1 MSKRNKILIMLF
13 FGVQC
18 SIQCFAQQRNSVG
31 QGHPEEL
38 RNSAQ
43 QRSSKPKNTS
53 DKQQNSDKYWLFHPT
68 PKDQMR
74 EMETDRPDVTES
86 PFTVDAGHFQY
97 ETDLLRFSHEQSD
110 DKKIHTML
118 INQGNLKV
126 GITGSTAI
134 QIGFQSF
141 GRQVEKDQVTGAR
154 KVSSGIGDL
163 TFRVK
168 QNLTGNDAGNFA
180 LAILPYIKVPTS
192 KYDDQSRLEGGLIL
206 PMQFKLPGDWKLGL
220 QVEADRLKDID
231 QQAMHTELLQS
242 LTISHELSK
251 GLDGIAET
259 YYTYDFKAHKWS
271 NFINAAVQLD
281 LAKDFKL
288 DAGLNYGIQYTAAKQ
303 YFIGAS
309 CRF

>member
-1 MSKRNKILIMLF
+1 MRIIIKSLDMNKRNKILMMLV

-18 SIQCFAQQRNSVG
+18 SIHCFAQQSSSS
-31 QGHPEEL
+31 QQKTTDQQK
-38 RNSAQ
+38 SAE
-43 QRSSKPKNTS
+43 
-53 DKQQNSDKYWLFHPT
+53 KYWLFHPT

-97 ETDLLRFSHEQSD
+97 ETDLVRFNHEQSD
-110 DKKIHTML
+110 NKEIHTLL
-118 INQGNLKV
+118 INQGNLKI

-134 QIGFQSF
+134 QMGFQTY
-141 GRQVEKDQVTGAR
+141 GRQVEKNQVTGAR
-154 KVSSGIGDL
+154 NVSSGIGDL
-163 TFRVK
+163 TFRIK
-168 QNLTGNDAGNFA
+168 QNLIGNDAGGFA

-220 QVEADRLKDID
+220 QVEADRLKDVD
-231 QQAMHTELLQS
+231 QQAIHTEFLQS
-242 LTISHELSK
+242 LTISHELFK

-259 YYTYDFKAHKWS
+259 YYTYDFKGHQWS
-271 NFINAAVQLD
+271 NFLNASVQID
-281 LAKDFKL
+281 VAKDFKL
-288 DAGLNYGIQYTAAKQ
+288 DAGLNYGIQHTASKQ

>member
-18 SIQCFAQQRNSVG
+18 SIQCFAQQ
-31 QGHPEEL
+31 
-38 RNSAQ
+38 
-43 QRSSKPKNTS
+43 
-53 DKQQNSDKYWLFHPT
+53 KYSLFHPT

-86 PFTVDAGHFQY
+86 PFTLDAGHFQY

-118 INQGNLKV
+118 INQGNLKI

-141 GRQVEKDQVTGAR
+141 GRQVEKDMVTGER
-154 KVSSGIGDL
+154 KTTSGIGDL
-163 TFRVK
+163 TFRIK
-168 QNLTGNDAGNFA
+168 QNLIGNNSGNFA

-242 LTISHELSK
+242 LTISHELWK
-251 GLDGIAET
+251 GSDGIAET
-259 YYTYDFKAHKWS
+259 YYTYDFKAHQWS
-271 NFINAAVQLD
+271 NFINAAVQVD
-281 LAKDFKL
+281 VAKDFKL
-288 DAGLNYGIQYTAAKQ
+288 DAGLNYGIQHTAAKQ

-309 CRF
+309 CRI